1 MTTSAAK
8 SRDRSNALKD
18 AYSEVFTC
26 YYFCL
31 PTTLHDEY
39 RSVDHIKKFA
49 SAVERASLLCSKRSE
64 HFMNELLFE
73 ILSGSPNY
81 ERCSFLVSELRKS
94 AKQDVRNCQ
103 RHQNSTEFQKQ
114 ITKRHFHLDT
124 PLFSGYFISR
134 LFVLRSVRIAVL
146 LSFLFCKLCLQL
158 PNDFK
163 RLKHIASEL
172 FWCGAFHTLFCQAF
186 LQLFDCKI

>member
-1 MTTSAAK
+1 MDSIISGLLAIACAIIGSYMTTSAAK

-94 AKQDVRNCQ
+94 AKQDVRNC
-103 RHQNSTEFQKQ
+103 
-114 ITKRHFHLDT
+114 
-124 PLFSGYFISR
+124 
-134 LFVLRSVRIAVL
+134 
-146 LSFLFCKLCLQL
+146 
-158 PNDFK
+158 
-163 RLKHIASEL
+163 
-172 FWCGAFHTLFCQAF
+172 
-186 LQLFDCKI
+186 